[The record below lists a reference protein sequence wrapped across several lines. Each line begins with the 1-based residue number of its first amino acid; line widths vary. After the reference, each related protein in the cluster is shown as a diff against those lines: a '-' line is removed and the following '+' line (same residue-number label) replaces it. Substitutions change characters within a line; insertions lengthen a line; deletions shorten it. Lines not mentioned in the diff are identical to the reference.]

1 MNTMCISIII
11 AMLVMV
17 AATMYVLCKAS
28 DTQEERLR
36 EYCKNCHEKCE
47 DCPIGYR
54 LTGKEDKNKCGD
66 T

>member
-54 LTGKEDKNKCGD
+54 LTGKENENKCGD

>member
-1 MNTMCISIII
+1 MNIVSISVVV

-17 AATMYVLCKAS
+17 AATMYVLCQAS

-47 DCPIGYR
+47 DCPIWYR
-54 LTGKEDKNKCGD
+54 LSGKRGKEEI
-66 T
+66 

>member
-36 EYCKNCHEKCE
+36 EYCKNCNGNC
-47 DCPIGYR
+47 DNCPIGYR
-54 LTGKEDKNKCGD
+54 LSGKR
-66 T
+66 

>member
-17 AATMYVLCKAS
+17 AATMYVLYKAS
-28 DTQEERLR
+28 DTQEEILR